1 MTNIVRGGS
10 GQDDFFLEVQNWVR
24 TGQISA
30 GAGRF
35 SYFNMSA
42 AELQSKA
49 EVTGFFETGRTI

>member
-35 SYFNMSA
+35 TYFNMSA

-49 EVTGFFETGRTI
+49 